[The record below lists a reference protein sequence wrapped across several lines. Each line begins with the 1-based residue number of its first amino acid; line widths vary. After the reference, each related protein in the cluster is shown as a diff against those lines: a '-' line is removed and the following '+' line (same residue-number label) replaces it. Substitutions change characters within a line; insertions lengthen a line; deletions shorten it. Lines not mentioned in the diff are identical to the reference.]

1 MNARLIARCTGP
13 RPFDGACG
21 FLRRFGWCG
30 HFVMVCREFST
41 SAPLA
46 RNARLIARCT
56 GPRPFDGACG
66 FLRRFGWCGHFVM
79 VCLQPPPRADLE
91 VGHPRRSWPTERG
104 WPCWQPSKMFNNN
117 NMFKPLTLG
126 RWPTLSLRVE
136 RGHLRQLPEP
146 LAVNFA

>member
-46 RNARLIARCT
+46 MNTRLIARCT

-79 VCLQPPPRADLE
+79 VCLANRAPAPLAGPMPAAAVALSPPRDGNCYATA
-91 VGHPRRSWPTERG
+91 RKRG
-104 WPCWQPSKMFNNN
+104 ISDT
-117 NMFKPLTLG
+117 TLQETCMK
-126 RWPTLSLRVE
+126 W
-136 RGHLRQLPEP
+136 
-146 LAVNFA
+146 

>member
-46 RNARLIARCT
+46 MNTRLIARCT

-66 FLRRFGWCGHFVM
+66 FLRRFGWYGHFVM
-79 VCLQPPPRADLE
+79 VLPMSSFAFGGRGRGTPVALCTREPQRYMYHLGSKTHLACLPRLY
-91 VGHPRRSWPTERG
+91 HS
-104 WPCWQPSKMFNNN
+104 FL
-117 NMFKPLTLG
+117 F
-126 RWPTLSLRVE
+126 
-136 RGHLRQLPEP
+136 
-146 LAVNFA
+146 